1 MITEGFELA
10 DYACSSANSR
20 GRAIEEKSSTSRTE
34 FQRDRDRIIHSSAFR
49 RLEYK
54 TQVFVNHEGD
64 LFRTR
69 LTHTLEVAQ
78 IARTTATLLKIN
90 PDLTEAIALAHDLG
104 HTPFGHSGQT
114 PLDRCMADF
123 GGFEHNLQSLRIVD
137 LLEDQYPNFDGL
149 NLTWETREGIL
160 KHCSRENALRLGALG
175 ERFLKGEQPSLEA
188 QLVNIAD
195 AIAYSTHDIDDGL
208 RVGYLDE
215 KDLIENVPLYAE
227 YHAQVDAEYPDI
239 QERRKQKEVVRRLI
253 GYMVDDLVST
263 SRANIEAA
271 QPKSPDDVR
280 ALKTPLI
287 SFSEEARGQMK
298 ILKSTLM
305 DKLYRHYR
313 VLRAVEK
320 SADMITQLYQTFARS
335 PALLPPLYQER
346 SKRYGVE
353 RTVADYIAGM
363 TDRYAVL
370 EFNRVLNPAF
380 EI

>member
-114 PLDRCMADF
+114 ALDRCMADH

-188 QLVNIAD
+188 SILPMRLPTARTISMTACALATSMKKTSSKTFRCTPNTMRKSMRNIR
-195 AIAYSTHDIDDGL
+195 IFRS
-208 RVGYLDE
+208 
-215 KDLIENVPLYAE
+215 
-227 YHAQVDAEYPDI
+227 
-239 QERRKQKEVVRRLI
+239 
-253 GYMVDDLVST
+253 
-263 SRANIEAA
+263 AA
-271 QPKSPDDVR
+271 
-280 ALKTPLI
+280 
-287 SFSEEARGQMK
+287 
-298 ILKSTLM
+298 
-305 DKLYRHYR
+305 
-313 VLRAVEK
+313 
-320 SADMITQLYQTFARS
+320 
-335 PALLPPLYQER
+335 
-346 SKRYGVE
+346 SKRKW
-353 RTVADYIAGM
+353 
-363 TDRYAVL
+363 
-370 EFNRVLNPAF
+370 
-380 EI
+380 

>member
-1 MITEGFELA
+1 M
-10 DYACSSANSR
+10 
-20 GRAIEEKSSTSRTE
+20 
-34 FQRDRDRIIHSSAFR
+34 
-49 RLEYK
+49 
-54 TQVFVNHEGD
+54 
-64 LFRTR
+64 
-69 LTHTLEVAQ
+69 
-78 IARTTATLLKIN
+78 
-90 PDLTEAIALAHDLG
+90 
-104 HTPFGHSGQT
+104 
-114 PLDRCMADF
+114 
-123 GGFEHNLQSLRIVD
+123 
-137 LLEDQYPNFDGL
+137 
-149 NLTWETREGIL
+149 TWETREGIL
-160 KHCSRENALRLGALG
+160 KHCSRENALCLGALG

>member
-10 DYACSSANSR
+10 DYACRSAQSR
-20 GRAIEEKSSTSRTE
+20 GRAIEEQNSTSRTE

-78 IARTTATLLKIN
+78 IGRTTASLLKIN
-90 PDLTEAIALAHDLG
+90 PDLTEAMALAHDLG

-114 PLDRCMADF
+114 ALNRCMQDW

-137 LLEDQYPNFDGL
+137 LLEEQYPTFDGL

-208 RVGYLDE
+208 RVGYLDAAGLE
-215 KDLIENVPLYAE
+215 SSVPLYERFAKE
-227 YHAQVDAEYPDI
+227 VRAEYPNI
-239 QERRKQKEVVRRLI
+239 AERRVQKEIVRRII
-253 GYMVDDLVST
+253 GCMVDDLVTQSQK
-263 SRANIEAA
+263 NIDEAA
-271 QPKSPDDVR
+271 PKSVDEVR
-280 ALKTPLI
+280 ALSEPLV
-287 SFSEEARGQMK
+287 SFSEYMLQQVRG
-298 ILKSTLM
+298 LKSYLM
-305 DKLYRHYR
+305 DNLYRHYK
-313 VLRAVEK
+313 VLRVTNK
-320 SADMITQLYQTFARS
+320 SAKLIKDLFDAFYAH
-335 PALLPPLYQER
+335 PELLPPAYQKKVKEQGAPR
-346 SKRYGVE
+346 VI
-353 RTVADYIAGM
+353 ADYIAGM
-363 TDRYAVL
+363 TDRYAQL
-370 EFNRVLNPAF
+370 EYSRVLDPTF

>member
-10 DYACSSANSR
+10 DYACRSAQSR
-20 GRAIEEKSSTSRTE
+20 GRAIEEQNSTSRTE

-78 IARTTATLLKIN
+78 IGRTTASLLKIN
-90 PDLTEAIALAHDLG
+90 PDLTEAMALAHDLG
-104 HTPFGHSGQT
+104 HTPFGHAGQT
-114 PLDRCMADF
+114 ALNRCMQDW

-137 LLEDQYPNFDGL
+137 LLEEQYPTFDGL

-208 RVGYLDE
+208 RVGYLDAAGLE
-215 KDLIENVPLYAE
+215 SSVPLYERFAKE
-227 YHAQVDAEYPDI
+227 VRAEYPNI
-239 QERRKQKEVVRRLI
+239 AERRVQKEIVRRII
-253 GYMVDDLVST
+253 GCMVDDLVTQSQK
-263 SRANIEAA
+263 NIDEAS
-271 QPKSPDDVR
+271 PKSVDEVR
-280 ALKTPLI
+280 ALSEPLV
-287 SFSEEARGQMK
+287 SFSEDMLQQVRG
-298 ILKSTLM
+298 LKSYLM
-305 DKLYRHYR
+305 DNLYRHYK
-313 VLRAVEK
+313 VLRVTNKLAKLIKDLFDAFYAHPE
-320 SADMITQLYQTFARS
+320 
-335 PALLPPLYQER
+335 LLPPAYQKKVKEQGAPR
-346 SKRYGVE
+346 VI
-353 RTVADYIAGM
+353 ADYIAGM
-363 TDRYAVL
+363 TDRYAQL
-370 EFNRVLNPAF
+370 EYSRVLDPTF

>member
-104 HTPFGHSGQT
+104 HTPFCHSGQT
-114 PLDRCMADF
+114 ALDRCMADH

-215 KDLIENVPLYAE
+215 KDLVENVPLYAE

-287 SFSEEARGQMK
+287 SFSKEAQAQMR

-320 SADMITQLYQTFARS
+320 SANMITQLYQTFART

>member
-114 PLDRCMADF
+114 ALDRCRADF

>member
-104 HTPFGHSGQT
+104 HTPFVHSGQT
-114 PLDRCMADF
+114 ALDRCMADH

-215 KDLIENVPLYAE
+215 KDLVENVPLYAE

-287 SFSEEARGQMK
+287 SFSKEAQAQMR

-320 SADMITQLYQTFARS
+320 SANMITQLYQTFART